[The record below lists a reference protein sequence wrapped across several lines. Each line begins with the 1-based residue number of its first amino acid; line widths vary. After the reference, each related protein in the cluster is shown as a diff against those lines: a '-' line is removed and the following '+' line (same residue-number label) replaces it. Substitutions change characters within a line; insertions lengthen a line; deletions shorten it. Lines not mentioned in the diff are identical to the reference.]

1 MDTPDPDA
9 HLRTYFSFLDITALI
24 LDAID
29 DTLRAHST
37 LSSVQFRILASLLR
51 SPGHTQ
57 RMSDL
62 AVAAGTSRSGLTY
75 QVGLLEER
83 ALVTRSRTHG
93 DDRGVSVTLTAAGSA
108 AVTAVLPDVIAATHE
123 ILYRGLGADES
134 AAMDLLLERMTPRT

>member
-51 SPGHTQ
+51 SPGRTQ

-62 AVAAGTSRSGLTY
+62 AHAAGTSRSGLTY
-75 QVGLLEER
+75 QVGLLQER

-93 DDRGVSVTLTAAGSA
+93 DDRGVTVALTDAGEA

-123 ILYRGLGADES
+123 ILYRGLGADEA
-134 AAMDLLLERMTPRT
+134 AAMELLLERMTPRT